1 MPACT
6 GSEKLIS
13 RAAESGFKLVD
24 SELFEHLKRCERC
37 AAQLKGL
44 KKLRSA
50 FESAPRYNAPCLTAE
65 RVMQR
70 IYAQDLRKRP
80 GGTPLRNL
88 AAGFALAFA
97 LAAGVL
103 SGTFLASNI
112 MDETGNSARNTG
124 SRNTLLAYS
133 ADTLDPAPPDLVA
146 GDYLTV
152 VEDAN
157 ER

>member
-1 MPACT
+1 MPACP

-24 SELFEHLKRCERC
+24 SGLFEHLKRCERC
-37 AAQLKGL
+37 AAELKGL

-50 FESAPRYNAPCLTAE
+50 FESAPRYGAPNRMTE
-65 RVMQR
+65 RVMRR

-80 GGTPLRNL
+80 AVTPLRNL
-88 AAGFALAFA
+88 AAGFALFFT

-112 MDETGNSARNTG
+112 MDEGGTSARNSG
-124 SRNTLLAYS
+124 PRNTLLAY
-133 ADTLDPAPPDLVA
+133 ADTPDPVPPDLVA
-146 GDYLTV
+146 GDYLTAA
-152 VEDAN
+152 EDAN